1 MITNIV
7 EKKYKYKNPLATLI
21 VDEVTIG
28 VSQNGRRSLSAAEIE
43 RLSRLAAIQ
52 YFQDNYK
59 RALTDEEFSISPAE
73 TIAIMAFLK
82 VNQTEFGILIGCKKA
97 KISKIISGKQE
108 ISRPQAL
115 LVLER
120 LGMEIGRPGSI
131 RKIIGDKDTI
141 VKEAMADVTDKL
153 NKIRYD
159 VD

>member
-7 EKKYKYKNPLATLI
+7 EKNYKYKHPLATLI

-28 VSQNGRRSLSAAEIE
+28 VSQNGRRSLSAAEVE
-43 RLSRLAAIQ
+43 RLSGLAAFQ
-52 YFQDNYK
+52 YFQDNYR
-59 RALTDEEFSISPAE
+59 RALNNEEFTISPAE
-73 TIAIMAFLK
+73 AIAIMAFLK

-97 KISKIISGKQE
+97 KISKILRGKQP

-153 NKIRYD
+153 NKIRFD
-159 VD
+159 AA